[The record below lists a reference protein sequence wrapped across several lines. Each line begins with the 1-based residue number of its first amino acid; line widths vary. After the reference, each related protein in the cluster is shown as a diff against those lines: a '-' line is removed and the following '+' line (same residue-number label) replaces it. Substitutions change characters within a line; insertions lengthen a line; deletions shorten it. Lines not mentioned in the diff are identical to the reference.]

1 MPCVISNDSVIREFG
16 HVDFRYNAINCLEGG
31 ARYLKLLVISAI
43 FRFNLFAGLVL
54 SCCYFVVVIAFL
66 VLLACMHI
74 PHNY

>member
-1 MPCVISNDSVIREFG
+1 MPCVISNNLVVREFRQ
-16 HVDFRYNAINCLEGG
+16 VDFRYDAINSLEGA
-31 ARYLKLLVISAI
+31 ARYLKLLVMSAI